1 MFAAMT
7 KGANACNLQSVFTFI
22 VSDSQMMT
30 FLNEHKSWNIRPDDR
45 VSFRQDNRGHAIKAN
60 EQ

>member
-1 MFAAMT
+1 
-7 KGANACNLQSVFTFI
+7 
-22 VSDSQMMT
+22 MMT